1 MNNSI
6 LADIEE
12 TLSDETTIDIN
23 CKYWYWNEFL
33 PKIDEDN
40 IKNDYRLVYQSFTTA
55 EFMTYLPY
63 NITDERWDWLVK
75 NQIIVIDHFDYEC
88 TSTLEKWLYEN
99 MRGTVYEYKE
109 NMVKYVFSDKFF
121 EDYQRNARERRKLT
135 AMETWMDY
143 LGNSPHRLYSQ
154 DKTINDL
161 RKYAWPLTFKPVL

>member
-1 MNNSI
+1 MNSSI

-23 CKYWYWNEFL
+23 CKYWYWNESL

-40 IKNDYRLVYQSFTTA
+40 IRNDYRLVYQSFNIT
-55 EFMTYLPY
+55 EFMYLPY
-63 NITDERWDWLVK
+63 DITDERWDWLIK
-75 NQIIVIDHFDYEC
+75 NQIVVIDHFDYEGI
-88 TSTLEKWLYEN
+88 SALEKWLYEN
-99 MRGTVYEYKE
+99 MRATIYECKE

-121 EDYQRNARERRKLT
+121 EDYQRNVRERRKLT

-143 LGNSPHRLYSQ
+143 LGSSPHRLYSK

-161 RKYAWPLTFKPVL
+161 RKYSWPLTYKPIL